1 MIKSDLVTNIKKK
14 FPYLSDA
21 DCLLCVNQ
29 MIEFMAYHLSIGNKF
44 EIRGFG
50 TFAIKRRDARMV
62 RNPKTG
68 ETMHRNETAYPSFKS
83 GKMLKERVNKVN
95 LASL

>member
-1 MIKSDLVTNIKKK
+1 MTKLDLVTNIKKN
-14 FPYLSDA
+14 FPYLSNA

-29 MIEFMAYHLSIGNKF
+29 MIEFMAYHLSIENKF

-50 TFAIKRRDARMV
+50 TFAVKHRGARMV

-68 ETMHRNETAYPSFKS
+68 ESLHRNETTYPSFKS
-83 GKMLKERVNKVN
+83 GKVLKERVNKVD
-95 LASL
+95 LDSL